1 MDAAGNPVGPLVSV
15 TLNLRGQMVSLK
27 PRSLTGLDTAPAP
40 QVLPSLK
47 KKKKS
52 KAMSELYFWYLR
64 SMTGNLN

>member
-40 QVLPSLK
+40 QVK
-47 KKKKS
+47 KKIDSQK
-52 KAMSELYFWYLR
+52 L
-64 SMTGNLN
+64 